1 MNGRRTPRN
10 SNTRSLPRMSNTVEI
25 LAKQATIIGLDI
37 NDRNNSI
44 ISTHSFARDKERWSW
59 KSLKKEFKAKDVGKM
74 FNKYQARLQHTF
86 FMVLL
91 LLNIFF
97 NVIAI
102 IVYFFD
108 KVLELQFKYNF
119 NLNLKIKFL

>member
-1 MNGRRTPRN
+1 
-10 SNTRSLPRMSNTVEI
+10 MSNTVEI
-25 LAKQATIIGLDI
+25 LAKQATIIGLDL
-37 NDRNNSI
+37 NERNNSI
-44 ISTHSFARDKERWSW
+44 ISTHSFSGDNERWSW

-108 KVLELQFKYNF
+108 KVLELQFE
-119 NLNLKIKFL
+119 L

>member
-1 MNGRRTPRN
+1 MNVSRNSRNPRN
-10 SNTRSLPRMSNTVEI
+10 SSTKSLARMSNTVEI
-25 LAKQATIIGLDI
+25 LAKQATIIGLDL
-37 NDRNNSI
+37 NERNNSI
-44 ISTHSFARDKERWSW
+44 ISTHSFSGDNERWSW

-108 KVLELQFKYNF
+108 KVLEFK
-119 NLNLKIKFL
+119 